1 VEEPVPPKRSYR
13 SFLLR
18 CWTTE
23 ERDLFESLDER
34 FVVESVSEAPRHW
47 GFTTF
52 EDLVDFL
59 RAELLG
65 EQPGGQRQG
74 LPPDA

>member
-1 VEEPVPPKRSYR
+1 MSPKRSYR

-23 ERDLFESLDER
+23 ERDSSDSVDER
-34 FVVESVSEAPRHW
+34 FVVESVSEVPHRW
-47 GFTTF
+47 SFITF

-59 RAELLG
+59 RAELVGQAIGG
-65 EQPGGQRQG
+65 EQDQ
-74 LPPDA
+74 PDG

>member
-1 VEEPVPPKRSYR
+1 VSPTRTYR

-18 CWTTE
+18 CWVTE
-23 ERDLFESLDER
+23 ERDSSEALDER

-47 GFTTF
+47 AFSTF
-52 EDLVDFL
+52 EELVDFL

-65 EQPGGQRQG
+65 ERPGDQQESPPAAR
-74 LPPDA
+74 PPD

>member
-1 VEEPVPPKRSYR
+1 MSPTRTYR

-18 CWTTE
+18 CWVTE
-23 ERDLFESLDER
+23 ERDSSEALDER

-47 GFTTF
+47 AFSTF
-52 EDLVDFL
+52 EELVDFL

-65 EQPGGQRQG
+65 ERPGD
-74 LPPDA
+74 PATC